1 MKNFGIDG
9 LFNRPTGVN
18 IDDAVKPSTPSN
30 SKEGVRKVGRP
41 KKAEGERETDRIE
54 RVTFLGNIETMKKV
68 RAIAAREQLTIKD
81 VIDTALLEIIRR
93 YETKHGKVTVDGESR
108 QNKTLMDVL

>member
-9 LFNRPTGVN
+9 LFNRPTGVHTE
-18 IDDAVKPSTPSN
+18 DEAKPVVSSTA
-30 SKEGVRKVGRP
+30 KDGARKVGRP

-93 YETKHGKVTVDGESR
+93 YEAKHGKVTVDGETR